1 MSESENGQNDRH
13 RLRQQRLKEV
23 VDQGIARA
31 DKERGIVLVHTGNG
45 KGKSS
50 GAFGMV
56 MRTLGHGMN
65 AAVVQFIKAPMQ
77 TGEERFLREFTQV
90 PFHATGE
97 GFSWETQN
105 RERDMEK
112 VRAGWE
118 IALGYLRDPQ
128 IHLLVLD
135 ELNIV
140 LKMHYLPLDDV
151 LEGLRGRPEMQHVVV
166 TGRGAPE
173 GLIEYADTVT
183 EMREIKHAYHA
194 GIKAQKGVEM

>member
-1 MSESENGQNDRH
+1 MSEEEGNRNDRH
-13 RLRQQRLKEV
+13 KVRQQRLKEV
-23 VDQGIARA
+23 VDAGIARA
-31 DKERGIVLVHTGNG
+31 DQERGIVLVHTGNG

-50 GAFGMV
+50 SAFGMV
-56 MRTLGHGMN
+56 MRALGHGMN

-77 TGEERFLREFTQV
+77 TGEELFLRRFTQV

-97 GFSWETQN
+97 GFSWETQD
-105 RERDMEK
+105 RERDMER

-118 IALGYLRDPQ
+118 IALGYLRDPR
-128 IHLLVLD
+128 IDLLVLD

-140 LKMHYLPLDDV
+140 LKMGYLPLEEA
-151 LEGLRGRPEMQHVVV
+151 LEGLRGRPAMQHVVV

-183 EMREIKHAYHA
+183 EMREMKHAYQS